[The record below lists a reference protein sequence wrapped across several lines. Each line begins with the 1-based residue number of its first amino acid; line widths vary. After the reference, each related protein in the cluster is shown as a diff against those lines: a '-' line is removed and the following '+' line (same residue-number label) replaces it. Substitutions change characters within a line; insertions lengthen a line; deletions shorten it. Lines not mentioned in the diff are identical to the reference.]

1 MVGALVWTA
10 LLLGGLF
17 PAGPLSAAS
26 TAPAHMTS
34 CAVIPEVISRRGT
47 VPETI
52 RVSFAID
59 KDTSADLAR
68 FTATAP
74 AGALRQFT
82 ARGTFAK
89 GTMIA
94 DRVLTADSEAPSHT
108 LPAGTECMMT
118 YVHFVDGSS
127 WSAPQ

>member
-1 MVGALVWTA
+1 M
-10 LLLGGLF
+10 
-17 PAGPLSAAS
+17 
-26 TAPAHMTS
+26 
-34 CAVIPEVISRRGT
+34 PETISRRGT

-52 RVSFAID
+52 RVSFTID
-59 KDTSADLAR
+59 KDTPADLAR

-74 AGALRQFT
+74 AGAFRDFT
-82 ARGTFAK
+82 AHGNFAK
-89 GTMIA
+89 GVVIA
-94 DRVLTADSEAPSHT
+94 DRVLTADASQAGRS